1 MGLGLELELEFE
13 QELEVELEL
22 VDGEAGTGFLANMA
36 DRVVLE
42 LELELEP
49 ELEPEQELELG
60 LGLGL
65 GLWLLQVLGQVLWF
79 EPGLD
84 MTQVQGQRMVLVVSQ
99 ASMECWAG
107 QSSRVQ
113 AGWSVLAIQ
122 GTQFQT
128 VTCWAKCC

>member
-1 MGLGLELELEFE
+1 MELEFE

-22 VDGEAGTGFLANMA
+22 VDGEAGTGFLASMA
-36 DRVVLE
+36 DRV
-42 LELELEP
+42 ELEP
-49 ELEPEQELELG
+49 ELELEQVQELELELG
-60 LGLGL
+60 LGQ
-65 GLWLLQVLGQVLWF
+65 GLWLLQVLGQVSWF
-79 EPGLD
+79 ELGLD
-84 MTQVQGQRMVLVVSQ
+84 MTQVQGQSMVLVVSQ

-122 GTQFQT
+122 GTHFQT